1 MKKHKCRTYFRIIGN
16 FDTKEVLNLINVEAD
31 KIYNKGEISEKS
43 KIVREYDE
51 ITIGFNDK
59 YDVNINVMI
68 RKTLKDLTSKTEL
81 LASLKKE
88 LNLEYYLVLV
98 PEIYTGS
105 EMPNQILS
113 LESDIIEFLYLT
125 KTEQDLD
132 YYIY

>member
-1 MKKHKCRTYFRIIGN
+1 MKNHKCRTYFRIISN
-16 FDTKEVLNLINVEAD
+16 FNSQEILNALNVKAD
-31 KIYNKGEISEKS
+31 KIYNKGEIIEKS
-43 KIVREYDE
+43 KKIKENDE
-51 ITIGFNDK
+51 ITIGFNDE

-81 LASLKKE
+81 LLNLKKE

-98 PEIYTGS
+98 PEIYS
-105 EMPNQILS
+105 DSDEPNQILS

-125 KTEQDLD
+125 KAEQDLD

>member
-1 MKKHKCRTYFRIIGN
+1 
-16 FDTKEVLNLINVEAD
+16 
-31 KIYNKGEISEKS
+31 
-43 KIVREYDE
+43 
-51 ITIGFNDK
+51 
-59 YDVNINVMI
+59 MI

-125 KTEQDLD
+125 KVEQDLD

>member
-1 MKKHKCRTYFRIIGN
+1 MKNHKCRTYFRIISN
-16 FDTKEVLNLINVEAD
+16 FNSQEILNALNVKAD
-31 KIYNKGEISEKS
+31 KIYNKGVIIEKS
-43 KIVREYDE
+43 KKIKENDE
-51 ITIGFNDK
+51 ITIGFNDE

-81 LASLKKE
+81 LLNLKKE

-98 PEIYTGS
+98 PEIYS
-105 EMPNQILS
+105 DSDEPNQILS

-125 KTEQDLD
+125 KAEQDLD

>member
-1 MKKHKCRTYFRIIGN
+1 MKNHKCRTYFRIIGN
-16 FDTKEVLNLINVEAD
+16 FNSQEILNALNVKAD
-31 KIYNKGEISEKS
+31 KIYNKGEIIEKS
-43 KIVREYDE
+43 KKIRENDE
-51 ITIGFNDK
+51 ITIGFNDE

-81 LASLKKE
+81 LLNLKKE

-98 PEIYTGS
+98 PEIYS
-105 EMPNQILS
+105 DSDEPNQILS

-125 KTEQDLD
+125 KAEQDLD

>member
-1 MKKHKCRTYFRIIGN
+1 VSHIFRIIGN